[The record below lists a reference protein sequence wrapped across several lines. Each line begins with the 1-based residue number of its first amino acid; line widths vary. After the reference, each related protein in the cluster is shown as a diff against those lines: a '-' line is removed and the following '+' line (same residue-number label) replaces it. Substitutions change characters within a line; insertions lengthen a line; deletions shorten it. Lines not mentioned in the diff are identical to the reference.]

1 MTSVPLLSTP
11 GWCLLRI
18 PVLPAVPDAAAPEGL
33 ARQLLDLAI
42 DYATVFQRAA
52 EEHRDWQD
60 PATRLAVYGSRA
72 RYRPTPFGVFS
83 LSLLADIGDNDGGAP
98 ATRLD
103 LETDV
108 RLRRLDLPQQTGRWF
123 VNPSLAAEHGRW
135 SYLHPDKGGVTSMSD
150 APGVRQLAERFAAQ
164 LAAAPRSAQ
173 EWAIVLGGET
183 LFDLGVRQRLLL
195 PEQVPPMLTDPAGPA
210 APAAPSEAVKAA
222 LAAER
227 PFRDDQFVDAF
238 SEVRA
243 RLPGAGAAALLDGAA
258 QLLRT
263 HWRPGRLDRV
273 RDQVAGGYSGGAVPL
288 TWLLTAPVD
297 HPLGSWRR
305 HEAEA
310 DVEGADRLGPA
321 RRLFVPR
328 ARRDSGAV
336 QWWQEALTLDQWQTR
351 RTPPPNAAVVTQ
363 PQFGMANGAL
373 LAEPVA
379 GADAWLKLVL
389 PGFWG
394 GPGARLS
401 DQLGIPKPELGPAVP
416 GWLAV
421 EIGWVPPDRRAP
433 LVRRPESGLP
443 RLNLNLPHRAGDLQL
458 ADLAVTMMAG
468 RLQLVHRSDGRHVQL
483 RWDSPLTLSNKA
495 NPWSVQ
501 LLGLLL
507 DEAHGPAL
515 AADPSLWAPPGGMVP
530 RITAGRCLVARRSVV
545 LDAQHRAD
553 LLALAEDP
561 AQLCDV
567 LTQVGLGP
575 QVEVS
580 EGPDVT
586 MRLDLTDVTQRWWF
600 TRRLRREGLLILHE
614 ALPVAPLIE
623 SELGGHIH
631 DVWVPW
637 LRPDPQPI
645 RPMSQTRLVDRQP
658 AADPEWTSWFVYA
671 PERVVEL
678 WLAGAEVMTLM
689 RQAQLFYIRYHD
701 ERPHLRVRVHRSVDA
716 EPLLADLRAHLA
728 AMVPQQPCEVDVRT
742 WTPED
747 YRYGGVA
754 HRADAVRLFCADS
767 AWWAQRLAAGPDQAG
782 RYTLAVARIAAWCR
796 QLAGDDQ
803 ALTLLCGLRGLDP
816 RLPSSRAQ
824 REWMATFRAAR
835 ADLEQAL
842 DATLA
847 EPEPALDYL
856 AGLDSD
862 AYATALS
869 SLVHMSVN
877 RGLPLGQAT
886 KREPELVLAAARLL
900 KGRQARATRSAA
912 VDG

>member
-1 MTSVPLLSTP
+1 MTAPPPLSTP

-18 PVLPAVPDAAAPEGL
+18 PVLPAAPDAAAPDGL
-33 ARQLLDLAI
+33 AQQLLELAV

-52 EEHRDWQD
+52 EEDRDWQD

-72 RYRPTPFGVFS
+72 TYRPTPFGVFS
-83 LSLLADIGDNDGGAP
+83 FSLLAEIDDEGDGAP
-98 ATRLD
+98 ATRLE
-103 LETDV
+103 LGTDV
-108 RLRRLDLPQQTGRWF
+108 RLRRLDLPRQTGGWF

-135 SYLHPDKGGVTSMSD
+135 SYLHPEKGGVTSMSD
-150 APGVRQLAERFAAQ
+150 APGARQLAERLAAQ
-164 LAAAPRSAQ
+164 LAAAPRSAG
-173 EWAIVLGGET
+173 EWAAVLGDEAQ
-183 LFDLGVRQRLLL
+183 FDLGVRRDLLL
-195 PEQVPPMLTDPAGPA
+195 PEHVPPVLVDPA
-210 APAAPSEAVKAA
+210 APPAATEAVKAA
-222 LAAER
+222 LTAER

-243 RLPGAGAAALLDGAA
+243 GLPRAGATALLDGAA
-258 QLLRT
+258 QLMEAP
-263 HWRPGRLDRV
+263 WRPGRLDEV
-273 RDQVAGGYSGGAVPL
+273 RAHLAGGYSGGAVPL
-288 TWLLTAPVD
+288 VWLLTAPVD

-305 HEAEA
+305 PEAE
-310 DVEGADRLGPA
+310 VENAHRLDPA

-328 ARRDSGAV
+328 VRRDSGAV
-336 QWWQEALTLDQWQTR
+336 RWWQETLTLDQWRAR
-351 RTPPPNAAVVTQ
+351 RPSPAEDATVVTQ
-363 PQFGMANGAL
+363 PQYGMANGAL

-389 PGFWG
+389 PGFSA

-401 DQLGIPKPELGPAVP
+401 EQLGIPEPDLGAAVP
-416 GWLAV
+416 GWLPV

-443 RLNLNLPHRAGDLQL
+443 RLSLNLPYRTGDLRL
-458 ADLAVTMMAG
+458 ADLAVTMLAG
-468 RLQLVHRSDGRHVQL
+468 RLQLVHRSDGRYVQL
-483 RWDSPLTLSNKA
+483 RWDSPLTLSNRF

-515 AADPSLWAPPGGMVP
+515 AADPSLWAPPGGMTP

-553 LLALAEDP
+553 LVGLAEDP

-567 LTQVGLGP
+567 LAEVGLGP
-575 QVEVS
+575 QLEVS
-580 EGPDVT
+580 EGPDAT
-586 MRLDLTDVTQRWWF
+586 MRLDLTDATQRWWF
-600 TRRLRREGLLILHE
+600 ARRLRREGRLTLHE
-614 ALPVAPLIE
+614 ALPVATLVE

-637 LRPDPQPI
+637 SRPDPQPV
-645 RPMSQTRLVDRQP
+645 RPMSRTRLVDRQP
-658 AADPEWTSWFVYA
+658 AADPTWTSWFVYA

-678 WLAGAEVMTLM
+678 WLARPEAMTLM
-689 RQAQLFYIRYHD
+689 RRAQLFYIRYHD
-701 ERPHLRVRVHRSVDA
+701 ERPHLRLRVHDGADA
-716 EPLLADLRAHLA
+716 ETLLADLRAHLA
-728 AMVPQQPCEVDVRT
+728 AMVPQQPCDVDLRT

-747 YRYGGVA
+747 HRYGGA
-754 HRADAVRLFCADS
+754 ASRADAVRLFCADS

-782 RYTLAVARIAAWCR
+782 RYALAVTRIAAWCQ
-796 QLAGDDQ
+796 QLAGEER
-803 ALTLLCGLRGLDP
+803 ALTLLCDLRGLDP

-835 ADLEQAL
+835 PGLEQAL
-842 DATLA
+842 DAALA
-847 EPEPALDYL
+847 EQEPALGYL
-856 AGLDSD
+856 TGLDSD

-869 SLVHMSVN
+869 SLIHMSVN
-877 RGLPLGQAT
+877 RGLPLGRAVR
-886 KREPELVLAAARLL
+886 REPEIVLAAARLL
-900 KGRQARATRSAA
+900 KGRQARAIRSRP

>member
-1 MTSVPLLSTP
+1 MTTVPSLSTP

-18 PVLPAVPDAAAPEGL
+18 PLLPAVPDAAAPDGL
-33 ARQLLDLAI
+33 ARQLLDLAV
-42 DYATVFQRAA
+42 DYATVFQRAG
-52 EEHRDWQD
+52 EDDRDWQD

-72 RYRPTPFGVFS
+72 RYRPTPFGMFS
-83 LSLLADIGDNDGGAP
+83 LSMLAEVREEDRPP

-103 LETDV
+103 LVTDV

-123 VNPSLAAEHGRW
+123 VNPSLAVEHGRW

-150 APGVRQLAERFAAQ
+150 TSGVRQLAERLAAQ
-164 LAAAPRSAQ
+164 LAAAPRSAAA
-173 EWAIVLGGET
+173 WAVVLDGET
-183 LFDLGVRQRLLL
+183 RFDLAVRQRLLL
-195 PEQVPPMLTDPAGPA
+195 PEHEPAMIVGRA
-210 APAAPSEAVKAA
+210 APAAPTEAVKAA
-222 LAAER
+222 LAVER

-243 RLPGAGAAALLDGAA
+243 RMSGAGTAALLDGAA
-258 QLLRT
+258 RLLQG

-273 RDQVAGGYSGGAVPL
+273 RDHVAGGYSGGAIPL

-305 HEAEA
+305 PEATT
-310 DVEGADRLGPA
+310 EGTENLVPA

-328 ARRDSGAV
+328 ARRDNAAV
-336 QWWQEALTLDQWQTR
+336 RWWEEALTLDQWRSR
-351 RTPPPNAAVVTQ
+351 RKAPAADSAVVTQ

-401 DQLGIPKPELGPAVP
+401 EQLGITKPDLGTEVP
-416 GWLAV
+416 GWLPL

-443 RLNLNLPHRAGDLQL
+443 RLNLNLPHRTGDLQL

-468 RLQLVHRSDGRHVQL
+468 RLQIVHCRDGRYVQL
-483 RWDSPLTLSNKA
+483 RWDSPLTLSNSF

-515 AADPSLWAPPGGMVP
+515 AADPSLWAPPGEMVP
-530 RITAGRCLVARRSVV
+530 RITAGRCLVSRRSVV

-553 LLALAEDP
+553 LLDLAENP

-567 LTQVGLGP
+567 LTEVGFGP

-580 EGPDVT
+580 EGPDTT
-586 MRLDLTDVTQRWWF
+586 MRLDLTDATQRWWF
-600 TRRLRREGLLILHE
+600 TRRLRREGRLMLHE
-614 ALPVAPLIE
+614 ALPVATLVE

-637 LRPDPQPI
+637 LRPDPHAV
-645 RPMSQTRLVDRQP
+645 RPMSRTRLVDRQP
-658 AADPEWTSWFVYA
+658 TVDPDWTSWFVYA

-678 WLAGAEVMTLM
+678 WLAGAERMALM
-689 RQAQLFYIRYHD
+689 RRGHLFYIRYHD
-701 ERPHLRVRVHRSVDA
+701 DRPHLRIRVHHSVEA

-728 AMVPQQPCEVDVRT
+728 AMVPQQPCEVDLRS

-747 YRYGGVA
+747 YRYGGA
-754 HRADAVRLFCADS
+754 ASRADAVRLFCADS
-767 AWWAQRLAAGPDQAG
+767 AWWTQRLAAGPDQAG

-796 QLAGDDQ
+796 QLAGEEQ
-803 ALTLLCGLRGLDP
+803 ALALLCGLRGLDP
-816 RLPSSRAQ
+816 RLPSSRAE

-835 ADLEQAL
+835 KDLEQAL
-842 DATLA
+842 DAALT
-847 EPEPALDYL
+847 EPEPALNYL

-869 SLVHMSVN
+869 SLIHMSVN
-877 RGLPLGQAT
+877 RGLPMGQAVN
-886 KREPELVLAAARLL
+886 RESELVLAAARLL
-900 KGRQARATRSAA
+900 KGRQARATRSRA